1 MSVDMAKSKSV
12 SWPKKFDPRYPKR
25 GIFVIYTS
33 GGGRVGGGV
42 QGGGE
47 EEGDV
52 VAGIH
57 LHYFICRDSRIKLVY
72 SSIWMLY
79 QNSCTINGLTVAHF
93 S

>member
-1 MSVDMAKSKSV
+1 MTKSKSV

-25 GIFVIYTS
+25 GILVIYS
-33 GGGRVGGGV
+33 SGSGRGGGGI

-57 LHYFICRDSRIKLVY
+57 LHDLICRDSRIQLVC

-79 QNSCTINGLTVAHF
+79 HNSCTINGLAVAHF